1 MLHLSYLSSPE
12 RFSTTMHKQ
21 PQAIQHKQGGGLMQN
36 RVCFDEFSLSL
47 HRHKLKLPERTWH
60 QSCKEV
66 FLTVTGLLALM
77 IDTTPRKGL
86 PAGLHSS
93 VVSRETGN
101 NVKLVPVE
109 QFVDFCWLGL
119 STRDQAFGP
128 GFATRSLH
136 GPRHYFS
143 LLWLCFMS
151 VFLSVLYLEFTGAWG
166 QATFHHWKF
175 SSP

>member
-1 MLHLSYLSSPE
+1 
-12 RFSTTMHKQ
+12 
-21 PQAIQHKQGGGLMQN
+21 MQN

-77 IDTTPRKGL
+77 IDTTPRRGL
-86 PAGLHSS
+86 PTGLHSS

-109 QFVDFCWLGL
+109 QFVDFC
-119 STRDQAFGP
+119 
-128 GFATRSLH
+128 
-136 GPRHYFS
+136 
-143 LLWLCFMS
+143 
-151 VFLSVLYLEFTGAWG
+151 
-166 QATFHHWKF
+166 
-175 SSP
+175 